1 MILFKN
7 IEPDKLFNIIP
18 RVDSCVLEF
27 AIQVVDLIRVGGLE
41 DFGSPVVRQEGIQDG
56 IRIVNKVEDERSVL
70 TLSGKRAVQ
79 SRQSL
84 HGFNSIE
91 ALINVH
97 RAQ

>member
-7 IEPDKLFNIIP
+7 IEPGKLFNIIP
-18 RVDSCVLEF
+18 RVDSCVLKL

-56 IRIVNKVEDERSVL
+56 VRIVNKVEDERSVL
-70 TLSGKRAVQ
+70 TLSGKRTVQ

-84 HGFNSIE
+84 HGFNSI
-91 ALINVH
+91 
-97 RAQ
+97 

>member
-1 MILFKN
+1 MVLVLDIGLSEF
-7 IEPDKLFNIIP
+7 FNVIP
-18 RVDSCVLEF
+18 RVDSCVLKL

-56 IRIVNKVEDERSVL
+56 VRIVNKVEDERSVL
-70 TLSGKRAVQ
+70 TLSGKRTVQ